1 MKSFSLGLVFLLLS
15 GAALPASSLAQGTSV
30 KKAKAEKKPSWVDN
44 IRMLYLMIYDGPRL
58 TNFDLTK
65 TQGVNDT
72 EGSYT
77 DLINIFRVGYA
88 VTKRVVVG
96 VTVTGFA
103 PLDPQKQFLFG
114 DLSNYVSWGKMVETD
129 HLEIQGQFIVFYPT
143 SERSRMSG
151 KLLALRGGLN
161 WNFKTPLR
169 NWNFSASTKF
179 TSHFFRDPS
188 EQTDFVV
195 ALEPAISVD
204 VLPNV
209 QWLLQGEFD
218 AAHKY
223 SAVTYDFNQAGG
235 DSFNTGPNFTI
246 GSHISLTTAIKFYTE
261 RVSFDTATLY
271 SELAVSL

>member
-1 MKSFSLGLVFLLLS
+1 MFLILS
-15 GAALPASSLAQGTSV
+15 GAVLPAPVLAQGTSV
-30 KKAKAEKKPSWVDN
+30 KKAKAEKKPAWTDN
-44 IRMLYLMIYDGPRL
+44 IRMLYLMVYDGPRF
-58 TNFDLTK
+58 TNFDLAK
-65 TQGVNDT
+65 TQGVNDP
-72 EGSYT
+72 EADYT
-77 DLINIFRVGYA
+77 SLFNMFRLGYA
-88 VTKRVVVG
+88 VSKRVVLG

-103 PLDPQKQFLFG
+103 PLDPQKQFQFA

-129 HLEIQGQFIVFYPT
+129 HVEIQGQFIVYYPT
-143 SERSRMSG
+143 SERSRNAG
-151 KLLALRGGLN
+151 KLLAVRGALN

-179 TSHFFRDPS
+179 TSHFFKDPS

-218 AAHKY
+218 AAHRY

-235 DSFNTGPNFTI
+235 DSFNTGPNFSI
-246 GSHISLTTAIKFYTE
+246 GSHVSLTTAIKFYTE
-261 RVSFDTATLY
+261 RLGFDTATLY